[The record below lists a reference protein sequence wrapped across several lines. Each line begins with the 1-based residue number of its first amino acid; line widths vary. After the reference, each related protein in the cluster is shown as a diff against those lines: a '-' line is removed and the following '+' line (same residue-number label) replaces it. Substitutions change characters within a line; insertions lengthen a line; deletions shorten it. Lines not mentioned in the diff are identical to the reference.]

1 MAIGHAWP
9 RPGPGAASYRIGRQE
24 FEWPRGAFNMDAG
37 EVRGAAP
44 GAGYLAAG
52 DAPSGMLVNEE
63 RGRRRLDLIMCGGR
77 AAPGAGLAGRD
88 Q

>member
-1 MAIGHAWP
+1 
-9 RPGPGAASYRIGRQE
+9 
-24 FEWPRGAFNMDAG
+24 MDAG

-52 DAPSGMLVNEE
+52 DAPSGMLFNEE